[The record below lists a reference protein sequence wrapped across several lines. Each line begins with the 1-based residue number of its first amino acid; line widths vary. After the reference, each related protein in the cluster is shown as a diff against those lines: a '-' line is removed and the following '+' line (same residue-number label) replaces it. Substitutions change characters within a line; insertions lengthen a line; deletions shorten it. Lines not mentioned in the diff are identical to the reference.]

1 MNSWLTSVLALDSKN
16 AQVAARLATAFRSWR
31 ALESVRR
38 SKAEAA
44 LRRIASAST
53 LSADV
58 SDIVN
63 RALAPN

>member
-1 MNSWLTSVLALDSKN
+1 VLALDGKN
-16 AQVAARLATAFRSWR
+16 PQVAARLATAFRSWR
-31 ALESVRR
+31 ALENVRR

-44 LRRIASAST
+44 LRRIAAAPT